1 MRKELTRKQI
11 EKLKKVVKEMK
22 NRTAEALTDEEI
34 RELEKETEGAVR
46 LSEEV
51 RLSEIM
57 KEYEDLLKDIH
68 TALSVILTE
77 IEEVLD

>member
-1 MRKELTRKQI
+1 MQHEQM
-11 EKLKKVVKEMK
+11 EKLKRIVEEMK
-22 NRTAEALTDEEI
+22 NRTAEPLTDEEI

>member
-1 MRKELTRKQI
+1 MQHEQM
-11 EKLKKVVKEMK
+11 EKLKRIVEEMK
-22 NRTAEALTDEEI
+22 NRTTGPLTDEEI

-46 LSEEV
+46 LSEEA
-51 RLSEIM
+51 RLSGII
-57 KEYEDLLKDIH
+57 KKYEDLLKDIH